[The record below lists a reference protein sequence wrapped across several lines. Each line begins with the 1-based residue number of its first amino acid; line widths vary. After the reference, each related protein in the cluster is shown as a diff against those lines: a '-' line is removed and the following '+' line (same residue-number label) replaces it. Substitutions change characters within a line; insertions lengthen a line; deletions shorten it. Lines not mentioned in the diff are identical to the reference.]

1 MSQKITFHV
10 ERHLVDGFTL
20 SAYVGDNYAGSH
32 RFIGYTL
39 AQARKIA
46 RETIRE
52 RGGLGLY
59 ARRAA

>member
-1 MSQKITFHV
+1 MSQKITFYV

-20 SAYVGDNYAGSH
+20 SAYVGDSYAGSH

-59 ARRAA
+59 ARRTA